1 MDINYLILEVSFII
15 VFYFLVLGMLI
26 GGFIFTNKY
35 EKNFINIW
43 SKHDYPLNFFYPMCL
58 YILDKCKLHSYIL
71 SINAKDALDSINIGK
86 DKEIHLRL
94 YWCKKCSYIIIGLI
108 LVTAFSIFN
117 EMSSSNKGELIGRN
131 IIQRPSYGE
140 GGKEVNLNIEV
151 EDEGGSIKDKL
162 DFNIEE
168 RRYDNEAIMTKL
180 KEAMKY
186 IDAHILGDNES
197 LDNIRYPLNLVRE
210 VPGTSIKVKW
220 ELDDKNIIDSKGYV
234 KNDNINGEGELI
246 EIIAC
251 FEYYEIV
258 EKYPITLK
266 VKPKVF
272 TKEEQTIKE
281 LKDAIENQSKETLTK
296 DKQSLP
302 VQLGNKRVYYN
313 EPEERNSEKI
323 FLIGIFIVGFIY
335 FLMDKE
341 LLDHNKK
348 RETQALIDYPEII
361 NKFVLLLGA
370 GMTMKN
376 AWGKISKEYSNKA
389 GDDKR
394 KRYAYEEM
402 IITYNELNNGVI
414 ETKSYENYGKRMK
427 VLPYL
432 RFSSL
437 ISQNLKKGSKGLLEL
452 LEYEAMDAFNERKE
466 LAKRLGEE
474 ASTKLLVPMML
485 MLLIVLAIV
494 MVPALIEL

>member
-1 MDINYLILEVSFII
+1 MSFII
-15 VFYFLVLGMLI
+15 IFYFLILGALI
-26 GGFIFTNKY
+26 GSIIYTNKY
-35 EKNFINIW
+35 EKDFISTCLKKEN
-43 SKHDYPLNFFYPMCL
+43 PLHFFYPMSL

-71 SINAKDALDSINIGK
+71 SQNAKDALDSINIGK
-86 DKEIHLRL
+86 DKEIQLRL
-94 YWCKKCSYIIIGLI
+94 YWCKKCSYIIIALI
-108 LVTAFSIFN
+108 LVTVFSIFN
-117 EMSSSNKGELIGRN
+117 EMGSLNESDLIDGN
-131 IIQRPSYGE
+131 IILRPSYGE
-140 GGKEVNLNIEV
+140 GAKEVKLNINV
-151 EDEGGSIKDKL
+151 KDEGELIKDVLK
-162 DFNIEE
+162 FNVEE
-168 RRYDNEAIMTKL
+168 RRYENEEIMTKL

-197 LDNIRYPLNLVRE
+197 LDSIRYPLNLMRE
-210 VPGTSIKVKW
+210 IPGTSIKVKW

-234 KNDNINGEGELI
+234 KNDNLKGEGELI

-281 LKDAIENQSKETLTK
+281 LKDAITSQSKETLTK

-302 VQLGNKRVYYN
+302 VQLGNKKVHYN
-313 EPEERNSEKI
+313 EPEERKSEKI
-323 FLIGIFIVGFIY
+323 FLIGMFIVGFIY

-376 AWGKISKEYSNKA
+376 AWGKISKEYSLKTQ
-389 GDDKR
+389 GDEKR

-414 ETKSYENYGKRMK
+414 ETNSYENYGKRMR

-437 ISQNLKKGSKGLLEL
+437 ISQNLKKGSKGLLDL
-452 LEYEAMDAFNERKE
+452 LEYEATDAFNERKE

-474 ASTKLLVPMML
+474 ASTKLLLPMML